1 MWHMHTGSCS
11 LRRASQPHL
20 QMAALQMVS
29 ALGTAYIVA
38 ERLKNLTLSTGA
50 KAINGKPL
58 ARIEVHGK
66 NLFYFFGPAEQPE
79 VVHIHFGMSGKLI
92 LEGAD

>member
-11 LRRASQPHL
+11 LQRASQPHL

-29 ALGTAYIVA
+29 ALGTADIVA
-38 ERLKNLTLSTGA
+38 EKVNLQTLSAGA

-79 VVHIHFGMSGKLI
+79 IVHIHFGMSGKVM
-92 LEGAD
+92 LESAC